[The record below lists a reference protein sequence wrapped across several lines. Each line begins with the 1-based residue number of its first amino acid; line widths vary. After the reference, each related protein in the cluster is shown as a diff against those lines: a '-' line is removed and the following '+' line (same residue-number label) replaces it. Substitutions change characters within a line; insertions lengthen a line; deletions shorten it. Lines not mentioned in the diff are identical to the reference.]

1 MFTPYTCFYACFICV
16 SFRAITELLQK
27 IYKEAPELLQN
38 YRKQKTDPEDMFL
51 HLFSTDS
58 ENHARAYQAC
68 LLDSEYKKGLKNEK
82 KKSAEG
88 GWKDGD
94 KKYYRTRQKLD

>member
-16 SFRAITELLQK
+16 SFRAITELLQ
-27 IYKEAPELLQN
+27 N

-51 HLFSTDS
+51 YLFSTDS

-88 GWKDGD
+88 G
-94 KKYYRTRQKLD
+94 

>member
-1 MFTPYTCFYACFICV
+1 MFIPYNRFYACFIYV

-27 IYKEAPELLQN
+27 NCKEAPELLQN
-38 YRKQKTDPEDMFL
+38 YKKQKTDPEDMFL

-88 GWKDGD
+88 G
-94 KKYYRTRQKLD
+94 

>member
-1 MFTPYTCFYACFICV
+1 MPYVYTLQSLLCLFYLLL
-16 SFRAITELLQK
+16 SRSYYGAITELLQK
-27 IYKEAPELLQN
+27 NYKEAPELLQN
-38 YRKQKTDPEDMFL
+38 YQKQKTDPEDMFL
-51 HLFSTDS
+51 YLFSTDS

-88 GWKDGD
+88 G
-94 KKYYRTRQKLD
+94 